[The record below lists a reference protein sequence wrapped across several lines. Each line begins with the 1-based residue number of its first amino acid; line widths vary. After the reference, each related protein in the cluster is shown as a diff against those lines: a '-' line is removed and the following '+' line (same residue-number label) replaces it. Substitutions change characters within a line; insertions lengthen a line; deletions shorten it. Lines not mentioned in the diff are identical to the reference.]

1 MSDIYIRT
9 GKAAAPNRRLVRT
22 FLLVALSASILI
34 ASIAF
39 FIYLEEIKNYQ
50 QNIAIEQASHL
61 KNQTTVIQENFRHST
76 YSLLFLINQIRLH
89 QPFKTSTG
97 LNALA
102 NDFISLLDS
111 NELYE
116 QISLLDI
123 HGMEVL
129 SVRHHAG
136 KLGITPESE
145 LQWEGSRDYF
155 VRTIMLSAN
164 EIYISPMVLTTE
176 HGKVEQPVK
185 PMVQF
190 GMAVFNRQGQ
200 KTGMIILNYL
210 TKTML
215 SHFRKVARF
224 RGSTVGESMLLNHN
238 GYWLSSPDSQ
248 DEWGFMFTDRR
259 QKRLGITV
267 PEAWRQISR
276 QISGHFFVNA
286 DQYHFTT
293 LYPAEI
299 VSTVSRI
306 NTNRSPR
313 QAFWKVVCRYPH
325 TAFMVASRRIRNAI
339 ILPTL
344 SIMLLMNGMFWFMA
358 RTMIRRRQTEDELE
372 KLYLLEK
379 ERASHMAILG
389 RMSAEIAHELH
400 QPLSA
405 IMSYTD
411 TCLRLMKAGKE
422 QPDRLS
428 KILGKISGQA
438 DRAGH
443 VVRHVGNFA
452 RSQEVQR
459 ASMDLNIL
467 INETLS
473 LAELETRKYRVK
485 TAKKLKRPLPP
496 VFADR
501 LLIQQVLLN
510 LIRNACEAMEGIEPR
525 KRKLTIRT
533 DRIDNDYIKVSVHDQ
548 GPGLAPDDLEHMFDA
563 FFSLKKG
570 GMGLGLS
577 VSRSMI
583 ENHGGRLWAERLP
596 ETGMAVCFTLP
607 IAEELHHGD

>member
-1 MSDIYIRT
+1 MLI
-9 GKAAAPNRRLVRT
+9 
-22 FLLVALSASILI
+22 ALSASILI
-34 ASIAF
+34 SSVAF
-39 FIYLEEIKNYQ
+39 FIYLEEIKNYR

-89 QPFKTSTG
+89 QPFKTSAG

-102 NDFISLLDS
+102 KDFISLLDS

-116 QISLLDI
+116 QISLLDT

-145 LQWEGSRDYF
+145 LQWEGNRDYF

-190 GMAVFNRQGQ
+190 GMAIFNRQGQ

-299 VSTVSRI
+299 VSSVSRI

-379 ERASHMAILG
+379 ERASHISILA

-428 KILGKISGQA
+428 KILGKISDQA

-459 ASMDLNIL
+459 ASMDLNML

-583 ENHGGRLWAERLP
+583 ENHGGRLWAERFP

>member
-1 MSDIYIRT
+1 LSDIYIRT

>member
-1 MSDIYIRT
+1 MVTPS
-9 GKAAAPNRRLVRT
+9 RRLIRIFV
-22 FLLVALSASILI
+22 LIALSASILI
-34 ASIAF
+34 SSVAF
-39 FIYLEEIKNYQ
+39 FIYLEEIKNYR

-89 QPFKTSTG
+89 QPFKTSAG

-102 NDFISLLDS
+102 KDFISLLDS

-116 QISLLDI
+116 QISLLDT

-145 LQWEGSRDYF
+145 LQWEGNRDYF

-190 GMAVFNRQGQ
+190 GMAIFNRQGQ

-299 VSTVSRI
+299 VSSVSRI

-379 ERASHMAILG
+379 ERASHISILA

-428 KILGKISGQA
+428 KILGKISDQA

-459 ASMDLNIL
+459 ASMDLNML

-583 ENHGGRLWAERLP
+583 ENHGGRLWAERFP

>member
-1 MSDIYIRT
+1 M
-9 GKAAAPNRRLVRT
+9 
-22 FLLVALSASILI
+22 ALSASILI